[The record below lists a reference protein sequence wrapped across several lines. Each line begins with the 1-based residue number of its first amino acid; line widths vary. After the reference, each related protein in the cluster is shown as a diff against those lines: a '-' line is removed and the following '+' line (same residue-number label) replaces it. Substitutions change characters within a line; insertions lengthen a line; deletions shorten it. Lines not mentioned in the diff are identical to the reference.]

1 MSSQSTD
8 TSHEAPQS
16 GDAVTK
22 KADRFPTAF
31 TVLTII
37 LLVMWVLTFIIPSGF
52 YKQDDNGNAIA
63 GTYHHVDLHQSFG
76 SRLYDLFMSPAAGM
90 FGIKPAGHDPI
101 TTGAEGSLYGAIS
114 VGFFVLVIGMF
125 LTVCTKS
132 GAMEASIGAAAKR
145 FAGRGKWLIVV
156 IMVLCSILGSIEGF
170 GEETLGLYGLMI
182 PLMLSLGYDRMTA
195 AMTLIIG
202 SMTGNIGSTVNPFA
216 TGIASQI
223 ANVSLTEGMGVRLL
237 LWLLLTAGGC
247 WWVVRY
253 AEKVRH
259 DPAVSLTPGD
269 AAPGYESEGD
279 LAGSLPPEFTGRR
292 KAIMGLFIAAF
303 LFMVFS
309 FLPWAQLFNG
319 PDADS
324 YWWQLDWGFSEV
336 SCMFLVLG
344 VVAGV
349 IAGMNEKQ
357 IADTMVA
364 GAADYIYP
372 VLVIALARAVTVVM
386 HNGGITD
393 TILNFLE
400 HALSGLPVGLL
411 VVLMFIA
418 FIPLCFLV
426 PSTSG
431 LAALS
436 MPIFGQLAVL
446 SHLGPAV
453 AVTAY
458 QSGAGWM
465 NLWSPT
471 NAIVAGGLVLAGVS
485 YGKFMKFVWPI
496 LLGYFV
502 VLAAVLAIMAYV

>member
-1 MSSQSTD
+1 MNS
-8 TSHEAPQS
+8 PQS
-16 GDAVTK
+16 APTSESAAPATPTQ

-31 TVLTII
+31 TVLAVI
-37 LLVMWVLTFIIPSGF
+37 LLAMWALTFIIPSG
-52 YKQDDNGNAIA
+52 YYTLDDKGNAVA
-63 GTYHHVDLHQSFG
+63 GTYKSVDLHLSFG
-76 SRLYDLFMSPAAGM
+76 ERLHDLFLSPANGM
-90 FGIKPAGHDPI
+90 YGINPGGHGAI
-101 TTGAEGSLYGAIS
+101 ATGAEGSLYGAIS

-125 LTVCTKS
+125 LTVCTRS
-132 GAMEASIGAAAKR
+132 GAMEAAIGAAAQR
-145 FAGRGKWLIVV
+145 FKGHGKWLIVV
-156 IMVLCSILGSIEGF
+156 VMVLCSILGSIEGF

-195 AMTLIIG
+195 AMTLIVG

-223 ANVSLTEGMGVRLL
+223 AGVSLTEGMGARLL
-237 LWLLLTAGGC
+237 IWLVLTAGGT
-247 WWVVRY
+247 WYVVRY
-253 AEKVRH
+253 AERVRH
-259 DPAVSLTPGD
+259 DPAVSFSPGPM
-269 AAPGYESEGD
+269 PGGD
-279 LAGSLPPEFTGRR
+279 LEADMTDGDTPPFTARR
-292 KAIMGLFIAAF
+292 KAIMTLFVGSF
-303 LFMVFS
+303 VFMVFS

-324 YWWQLDWGFSEV
+324 YWWQLDWGFSDV
-336 SCMFLVLG
+336 SCMFLILAI
-344 VVAGV
+344 VAGV
-349 IAGMNEKQ
+349 IAGMGEKD

-364 GAADYIYP
+364 GAAEYIYP
-372 VLVIALARAVTVVM
+372 VLVIALARSVTVVM

-400 HALSGLPVGLL
+400 RSLSGLPLSAL
-411 VVLMFIA
+411 VILMFIA
-418 FIPLCFLV
+418 FIPLGFLV

-446 SHLGPAV
+446 AGLSGAV

-458 QSGAGWM
+458 QSAAGWM

-485 YGKFMKFVWPI
+485 YGKFLKFIWPV
-496 LLGYFV
+496 LVAYFV
-502 VLAAVLAIMAYV
+502 VLAAVLGLVAAL